1 MTGAKP
7 TPEEL
12 RANYPPII
20 MHCLPKL
27 VYVAGP
33 MKHDDMGDHLRT
45 ACIVATEIESRG
57 GIAYLPQLDY
67 FRQLIVPMSPQYY
80 LEKDKRWLELCR
92 AVLRLPGKSDGAD
105 AEVKLANELGK
116 LVFHDI
122 DDCLDWLSR
131 T

>member
-1 MTGAKP
+1 M
-7 TPEEL
+7 
-12 RANYPPII
+12 
-20 MHCLPKL
+20 
-27 VYVAGP
+27 
-33 MKHDDMGDHLRT
+33 
-45 ACIVATEIESRG
+45 
-57 GIAYLPQLDY
+57 DY